1 MSCLYCYN
9 RVVKNVRG
17 TGQGGMYANRKKH
30 FKRSDRRY
38 DGKSVFAR
46 RKIFLRMRRDQKRS
60 ACRKLVCGSRKARTR
75 FRNLYARV
83 YPFKGFGLVKKA
95 AKFNHPKAVML
106 LARSYYYGYG
116 VRRSEKKAFRTWQKG
131 AKLGI
136 TEAEYYLGLC
146 YDKGI
151 YVKRDVIEAKKHLYA
166 ALENGFDIA
175 KTAIDDLSLT

>member
-1 MSCLYCYN
+1 MQIGKNILKGAIDGMTENQFLLGEKYFFGCEET
-9 RVVKNVRG
+9 KNVPLAASWYAEAAKRG
-17 TGQGGMYANRKKH
+17 H
-30 FKRSDRRY
+30 
-38 DGKSVFAR
+38 V
-46 RKIFLRMRRDQKRS
+46 S
-60 ACRKLVCGSRKARTR
+60 ATFMLLFILLSGEAG
-75 FRNLYARV
+75 RV
-83 YPFKGFGLVKKA
+83 DLKKGFGLVKKA
-95 AKFNHPKAVML
+95 AKFNHPKAVMM